1 NQDLVIHSLTHRS
14 LDNISQNALKSH
26 FAKRQENTNRPP
38 ILGNYFQ
45 DGVWVMDT
53 GIGTSQQQL
62 FLIYDTES
70 ADSFVLSNSCDET
83 CAISAIFDETK
94 SSTYLTLNNKPS
106 TIGRFSISEFGEDYV
121 GIPGLSQMKQRFG
134 LVSSVEPTN
143 DTTQNQIDFLVSGT
157 LGLAYETISNYKN
170 KYFNYSNICTNLH
183 RLGVIKRNIFSV
195 LLVPQRMI
203 TLCQQSPGTCSQSA
217 QNGGA
222 LVFGGYNPEFF
233 GGIGSPRSQIIWTP
247 VIEKGIK
254 IIKDDNYH
262 NTIDFGENQPTAIIS
277 TTRTQLVFSVDI
289 ANNIT
294 NAVGGYLDP
303 NYGYVGP
310 CNVNINIGFTLGS
323 TKTPFFSDPD
333 SFYKTQIDKTSQ
345 LCYAGFTDMNI
356 AQLSYW
362 VLGTPFLKNVY
373 VSATSYLRI
382 ISHLMLKIWDLIST
396 LNLDISFINISI
408 PKS

>member
-1 NQDLVIHSLTHRS
+1 
-14 LDNISQNALKSH
+14 ALKAH
-26 FAKRQENTNRPP
+26 FAKLQENTNRPP

-53 GIGTSQQQL
+53 GIGTPQQQL

-70 ADSFVLSNSCDET
+70 ADSFLLSSSCDQT
-83 CAISAIFDETK
+83 CATSAIFDETK
-94 SSTYLTLNNKPS
+94 SSTYQPLNNNFS
-106 TIGRFSISEFGEDYV
+106 TIGRFNISEFGEDYV
-121 GIPGLSQMKQRFG
+121 GIPGLSQMKHRFG

-143 DTTQNQIDFLVSGT
+143 DTTQTEIDFLVSGT
-157 LGLAYETISNYKN
+157 LGLAYETISNYKD
-170 KYFNYSNICTNLH
+170 KSFNYTNICTNLR
-183 RLGVIKRNIFSV
+183 RLGIIKRNIFSV
-195 LLVPQRMI
+195 LLVPQRIMK
-203 TLCQQSPGTCSQSA
+203 LCQQNPYTCSESA

-233 GGIGSPRSQIIWTP
+233 GGVGSPRRQIIWTP
-247 VIEKGIK
+247 VIEKGFWKIAIPGIK
-254 IIKDDNYH
+254 IVKDDNYD
-262 NTIDFGENQPTAIIS
+262 NTIDFGENQPAAIIS
-277 TTRTQLVFSVDI
+277 TTRTQLVLSVDI

-333 SFYKTQIDKTSQ
+333 SFYKIQINETSQ

-373 VSATSYLRI
+373 
-382 ISHLMLKIWDLIST
+382 
-396 LNLDISFINISI
+396 
-408 PKS
+408 

>member
-1 NQDLVIHSLTHRS
+1 PNYSVNCNNQDLVIHSLTHRS

-26 FAKRQENTNRPP
+26 FAKLQENTNHPP

-53 GIGTSQQQL
+53 GIGTPQQQRL
-62 FLIYDTES
+62 LIYDTES
-70 ADSFVLSNSCDET
+70 ADSFVFSTLCDET
-83 CAISAIFDETK
+83 CALTLIFDETK
-94 SSTYLTLNNKPS
+94 SSTYLTLNNNPS
-106 TIGRFSISEFGEDYV
+106 TIGRFNISEFGEDYV
-121 GIPGLSQMKQRFG
+121 GIPGLSQLKQRFG

-143 DTTQNQIDFLVSGT
+143 DATQNKIDFLVSGT

-170 KYFNYSNICTNLH
+170 KYFNYTNICTNLH

-195 LLVPQRMI
+195 LLVPQRMV
-203 TLCQQSPGTCSQSA
+203 TLCQQSPGVCSESA

-222 LVFGGYNPEFF
+222 LVFGGYNPEFL
-233 GGIGSPRSQIIWTP
+233 GSIGSPSSQIIWTP
-247 VIEKGIK
+247 VIEKGFWKITIPGIK
-254 IIKDDNYH
+254 IVKDNNYDD
-262 NTIDFGENQPTAIIS
+262 TIDFGENQPTAIIS

-289 ANNIT
+289 ANKIT

-310 CNVNINIGFTLGS
+310 CNVNMNIGFTLGS

-333 SFYKTQIDKTSQ
+333 SFYKIQIDKTSQ
-345 LCYAGFTDMNI
+345 LCYVGFTDMNI
-356 AQLSYW
+356 TQLSYW

-373 VSATSYLRI
+373 VTFDRNTDMVGFAI
-382 ISHLMLKIWDLIST
+382 P
-396 LNLDISFINISI
+396 NIF
-408 PKS
+408 KN